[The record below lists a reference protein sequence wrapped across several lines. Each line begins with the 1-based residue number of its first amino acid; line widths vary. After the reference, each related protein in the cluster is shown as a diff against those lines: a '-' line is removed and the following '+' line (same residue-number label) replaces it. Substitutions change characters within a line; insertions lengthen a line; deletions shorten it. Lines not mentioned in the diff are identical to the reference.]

1 MQGVKVVGSMIWSP
15 ITDGNGPAKLYQ
27 AFGDCLSKN
36 YSTNDR
42 PLYGQQLEAMAVSV
56 IRDTVANMG
65 IMEMLQSRNV
75 IKKRIIDAT
84 QQAVKGWGI
93 NVETIEISEVKIS
106 SAKFFGYL

>member
-1 MQGVKVVGSMIWSP
+1 MIWSP
-15 ITDGNGPAKLYQ
+15 ITEGNGPAKLYQ

-36 YSTNDR
+36 YSTHDR

-84 QQAVKGWGI
+84 Q
-93 NVETIEISEVKIS
+93 
-106 SAKFFGYL
+106 